1 MYEHVRRTLLMRIPN
16 AIASPE
22 PENIDGE
29 RSYTIPE
36 FCARYG
42 ISPFTYHKM
51 KRMGHAPVELRVPGL
66 SFVRITRR
74 AAFAWENRM
83 EELQKT
89 EQRDA

>member
-1 MYEHVRRTLLMRIPN
+1 MRNPN
-16 AIASPE
+16 PIGSTE
-22 PENIDGE
+22 LENIEGE
-29 RSYTIPE
+29 RSYTISE

-51 KRMGHAPVELRVPGL
+51 KRMGRGPVELRVPGL

-74 AAFAWENRM
+74 AALAWENRM
-83 EELQKT
+83 EELQKA